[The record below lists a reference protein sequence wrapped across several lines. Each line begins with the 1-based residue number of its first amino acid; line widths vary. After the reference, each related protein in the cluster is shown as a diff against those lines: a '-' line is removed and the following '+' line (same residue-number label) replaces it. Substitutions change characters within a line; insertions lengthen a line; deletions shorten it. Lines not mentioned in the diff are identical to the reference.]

1 MQTQPLHNYKQPTT
15 STNNKTKHMQQQI
28 SKYQQQSNTC
38 KHTCKPL
45 PKKEQLQ
52 NKQTHAKPQNYTTSL
67 NHISKY
73 KQTQTISNTQL
84 NKLNNQ
90 WHSYNHIN
98 KHMQTTIK
106 QLPNNKYNN
115 YRQQQQ
121 THANTHI
128 NNN

>member
-52 NKQTHAKPQNYTTSL
+52 NKQTHLKHNRKRIARSIGRARL
-67 NHISKY
+67 NLGA
-73 KQTQTISNTQL
+73 NL
-84 NKLNNQ
+84 
-90 WHSYNHIN
+90 
-98 KHMQTTIK
+98 
-106 QLPNNKYNN
+106 
-115 YRQQQQ
+115 RR
-121 THANTHI
+121 THVNVDVYMNPSQVPRLKEI
-128 NNN
+128 